1 MGNLEEKFRE
11 AVNKRKSDINNF
23 IWKDEKKIDEN
34 GKYKQSERRLVD
46 MSQID
51 LKKCYEHCK
60 IMLYNQDSI
69 NPGRYLVLELISDQK
84 ERCGAELFLRWMDQ
98 ENGISRFTITSALS
112 DFLVNNKET
121 LKNTKPTIDLAIDKV
136 PDEFKKLSI
145 NLIIDGG
152 LDKLGAFNK
161 KHITRTF
168 ILKQGIW
175 LTSQEA
181 KDLEEY
187 DDDNQLKDRLEII
200 RERLDLKEIE
210 KLYINAK
217 GLSYSQMRSI
227 LQLRQNRKYADFT
240 TIQLETLRYRIL
252 FDLEESVKSHILA
265 WEKRMEE
272 IELVSEHLGYKL

>member
-11 AVNKRKSDINNF
+11 SVNKRKSDINNF